1 MENDIKFLLEDIAKS
16 IKEMDVRLRTIEL
29 DLQKT
34 KIYNSFIECNYST
47 LVNIIENFN
56 NNKQIKKEILNNTL
70 KNVFLGSNFFRRW
83 GIFFRFNIF
92 FNKNNKIK
100 RDIL

>member
-70 KNVFLGSNFFRRW
+70 KNVFWGAISFAAGVFFLGL
-83 GIFFRFNIF
+83 IFFLT
-92 FNKNNKIK
+92 KIIK
-100 RDIL
+100 

>member
-47 LVNIIENFN
+47 LVSIIENFN
-56 NNKQIKKEILNNTL
+56 NNKQTKKEILNNTL
-70 KNVFLGSNFFRRW
+70 KNVFWGAISFAAGVFFLGLTFFLT
-83 GIFFRFNIF
+83 
-92 FNKNNKIK
+92 KIIK
-100 RDIL
+100 